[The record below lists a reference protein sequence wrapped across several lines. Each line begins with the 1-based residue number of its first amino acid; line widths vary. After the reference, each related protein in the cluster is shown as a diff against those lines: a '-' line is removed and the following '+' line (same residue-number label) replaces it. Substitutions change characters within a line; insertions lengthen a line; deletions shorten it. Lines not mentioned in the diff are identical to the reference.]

1 MTFKPTGKMVQPQPR
16 EEKRRV
22 CDQCGKFIETEKGRS
37 EPHFEVAWRPE
48 LGYDDEGCESWV
60 ADICS
65 VACLQA
71 FAAAGAPRVWNDW

>member
-1 MTFKPTGKMVQPQPR
+1 MTYKPTGRMIQEKPR

-22 CDQCGKFIETEKGRS
+22 CDQCGEFIDHEAGAIK
-37 EPHFEVAWRPE
+37 PHFEVAWRPM
-48 LGYDDEGCESWV
+48 LGYDDEGSVSWT

-71 FAAAGAPRVWNDW
+71 FAAAGAPRVWSDW